1 MSIRGE
7 HFEGI
12 PELFHCFVQQFYINA
27 RCVISKQIY
36 AGLDKFR
43 RKVMIFLSS
52 EAAEEVQDQLMFP
65 ARVARVIR
73 LYGSSRHVPSLNR
86 A

>member
-1 MSIRGE
+1 
-7 HFEGI
+7 
-12 PELFHCFVQQFYINA
+12 
-27 RCVISKQIY
+27 
-36 AGLDKFR
+36 
-43 RKVMIFLSS
+43 
-52 EAAEEVQDQLMFP
+52 LMFP